1 MGRDNM
7 MGDGAEDSYNR
18 VLDEMDDMD
27 NASPFFGCGPER
39 DFYSHRPTKSLTNTL
54 RDIQQVGR
62 PQRVNH
68 REMVAQRALTL
79 TTPEN
84 RDWKFITIEKTWPFG
99 SRDFLVQQPDLKSAL
114 KDFFENEYHKP
125 FRNDKPVPDYHI
137 DVQIQTTGGWI
148 VYGEEQTVLIFC
160 R

>member
-1 MGRDNM
+1 MQ
-7 MGDGAEDSYNR
+7 
-18 VLDEMDDMD
+18 
-27 NASPFFGCGPER
+27 
-39 DFYSHRPTKSLTNTL
+39 H
-54 RDIQQVGR
+54 VGR
-62 PQRVNH
+62 SKRVNH

-79 TTPEN
+79 TPPDN
-84 RDWKFITIEKTWPFG
+84 RDWMFITIEKAWPYNSHNFK
-99 SRDFLVQQPDLKSAL
+99 VIQPDLKSAI
-114 KDFFENEYHKP
+114 KDFYTNEYHKP

>member
-1 MGRDNM
+1 MGEIADDCYDRAEEELAERDA
-7 MGDGAEDSYNR
+7 D
-18 VLDEMDDMD
+18 
-27 NASPFFGCGPER
+27 PFYGCGPEQGY
-39 DFYSHRPTKSLTNTL
+39 FPQRPLRSLSLNEGM
-54 RDIQQVGR
+54 QHVGR
-62 PQRVNH
+62 SKRVNH

-79 TTPEN
+79 TPPDN
-84 RDWKFITIEKTWPFG
+84 RDWMFITIEKAWPYNSHNFK
-99 SRDFLVQQPDLKSAL
+99 VIQPDLKSAL
-114 KDFFENEYHKP
+114 KDFYENEYHKP